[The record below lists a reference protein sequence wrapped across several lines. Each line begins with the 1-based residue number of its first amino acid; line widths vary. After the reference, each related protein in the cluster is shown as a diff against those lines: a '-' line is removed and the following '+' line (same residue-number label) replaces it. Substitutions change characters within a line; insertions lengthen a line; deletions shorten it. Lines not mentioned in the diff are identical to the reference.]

1 MNAFISISLTPH
13 GLELRCPAAKLSE
26 DRPLTTEDIQR
37 LQGWAK
43 DYLAETGKTDRR
55 AALLAI
61 GQQMHDWCN
70 GPESFLIRALETATA
85 PLLIEWVVSRQQYE
99 QEAAQA
105 LLNAPWELLA
115 SDGEFWA
122 LDPGKVFCPI
132 RRLGKAAPPPG
143 PSPTRL
149 GLVFMAAAPRGA
161 DNLDYEAEEASILA
175 ATRHLGLEL
184 AVEESGTLELLS
196 ACVARETPEV
206 IQISCHGTLHP
217 RPGLLLEDDVGDADF
232 VEAQRLY
239 LKLAARHP
247 RLLFLS
253 ACETAQAD
261 PVLPSLA
268 RSLVGAGA
276 SAVLGWAA
284 PVLDLEATLFASCFY
299 QRLTAGE
306 DLAHALAYAR
316 FELASHDR
324 LAPDGSHDWHLARLF
339 LSPGGGGA
347 FATAGGPQRHLGQG
361 QAVKCFL
368 DAKGKQVPVAGPL
381 EFVGRRREIQRIL
394 REFRAPVEDR
404 HAGVFIHGVGRQGKS
419 SLAARLAHRLEH
431 THETVVVFGRYDAP
445 FILRTL
451 GERLPTPAV
460 TEIVQRHLP
469 QVEADPAALRSALTE
484 LLEGPSAQAGDHG
497 SKPVLLVLD
506 DFERALDEEN
516 RRTLKP
522 DYFASV
528 RALLLAFATATTD
541 SHLLF
546 TGRFQF
552 TCPYDGKDLADADHL
567 LDVPLH
573 GMNEREAHKQAQ
585 AKLRLPDLARRV
597 AKLPRDEREA
607 LDQRLARAITNA
619 RGNPGLQDLLFTL
632 AVQDPA
638 GCDQCMA
645 QMEQFLRSGQLPAE
659 EAVRRFLEGLALE
672 VLIGLLSPPQREL
685 LRASTLFELPVPV
698 AVMSTVA
705 EAVARCRDVMSA
717 GAPNSASEGAGGLPP
732 RAPEP
737 RPADWKSAI
746 QQTGNLRYQEDLG
759 RLLALGLWEVYEDL
773 HDPRAPALAVNA
785 LARPLAGTLTGPEQA
800 ALAGAVTAALF
811 ESWGGATGG
820 KRRGYLQDHELT
832 RLGLLARDATVLAS
846 TGADALRFLATRFQ
860 YQQAAAWS
868 KEILAI
874 VDAASVP
881 ASVDLL
887 RTAAER
893 CQQVGEVA
901 EAGVFRERALKLLG
915 SGSEVD
921 TVQQAATLLT
931 HARALVEQGQPDEAQ
946 RHLKQAKELLPPGRE
961 QAIVLGEI
969 ARIWTTKGE
978 VDEALQSYHEVMRIC
993 DELGETKGRAVTLG
1007 DTARLQAAKGEVDE
1021 ALRLHQEKLG
1031 IVEGLGDKWSRA
1043 VTLGDIARLRAAK
1056 GEVDEALRLHQEEL
1070 AVYEGL
1076 GDKRSRAVTLGDIAR
1091 LRAAKGEVDEAL
1103 RLHQEELAVYEG
1115 LGDKRSRAVTLG
1127 DIARLRAA

>member
-1 MNAFISISLTPH
+1 MS
-13 GLELRCPAAKLSE
+13 
-26 DRPLTTEDIQR
+26 
-37 LQGWAK
+37 
-43 DYLAETGKTDRR
+43 KT
-55 AALLAI
+55 
-61 GQQMHDWCN
+61 
-70 GPESFLIRALETATA
+70 
-85 PLLIEWVVSRQQYE
+85 
-99 QEAAQA
+99 
-105 LLNAPWELLA
+105 
-115 SDGEFWA
+115 
-122 LDPGKVFCPI
+122 
-132 RRLGKAAPPPG
+132 
-143 PSPTRL
+143 
-149 GLVFMAAAPRGA
+149 
-161 DNLDYEAEEASILA
+161 
-175 ATRHLGLEL
+175 
-184 AVEESGTLELLS
+184 
-196 ACVARETPEV
+196 CVARETPEV

-239 LKLAARHP
+239 TKLAARHP

-324 LAPDGSHDWHLARLF
+324 LVPKGSHNWHLARLF

-347 FATAGGPQRHLGQG
+347 FATAEGRHRHLGQG
-361 QAVKCFL
+361 QAVKSFL

-394 REFRAPVEDR
+394 REFRAPVEER

-419 SLAARLAHRLEH
+419 SLAARVAHRLEH

-445 FILRTL
+445 FLLRTL

-469 QVEADPAALRSALTE
+469 QVEADPAALLPALAE
-484 LLEGPSAQAGDHG
+484 LLKGPCAQAGDHG
-497 SKPVLLVLD
+497 ARPVLLVLD
-506 DFERALDEEN
+506 DFERALEEQHH
-516 RRTLKP
+516 RTLLP
-522 DYFASV
+522 DCFASV
-528 RALLLAFATATTD
+528 RALLLAFRTATTE

-552 TCPYDGKDLADADHL
+552 TCPHNGQDLADADHL

-573 GMNEREAHKQAQ
+573 GMNEREARKQAQ

-597 AKLPRDEREA
+597 GKLPRGEREA

-638 GCDQCMA
+638 ACDRCLA
-645 QMEQFLRSGQLPAE
+645 QMEQFLRSGELPAE
-659 EAVRRFLEGLALE
+659 EAVRRFLENLALQA
-672 VLIGLLSPPQREL
+672 LIGLLSPPQREL

-698 AVMSTVA
+698 AIMSGVA
-705 EAVARCRDVMSA
+705 EAVARGLNVPSS
-717 GAPNSASEGAGGLPP
+717 GAPSSPLEGAGGLPP
-732 RAPEP
+732 REPER

-746 QQTGNLRYQEDLG
+746 QRTGSRRYQEDLG

-773 HDPRAPALAVNA
+773 HDPQTPALAVNA
-785 LARPLAGTLTGPEQA
+785 LARPLAGTLTEPEQA

-811 ESWGGATGG
+811 EAWGGATGG
-820 KRRGYLQDHELT
+820 KGRGYLQDHELT

-846 TGADALRFLATRFQ
+846 TGADALRFLDTQFQ

-874 VDAASVP
+874 VDGASVP

-901 EAGVFRERALKLLG
+901 EAGVFRGRALELLG

-921 TVQQAATLLT
+921 IEDQAATLLT
-931 HARALVEQGQPDEAQ
+931 HARALMQQGQPDEAR
-946 RHLKQAKELLPPGRE
+946 RHLEQAKELLPPGRE
-961 QAIVLGEI
+961 QAIV
-969 ARIWTTKGE
+969 
-978 VDEALQSYHEVMRIC
+978 
-993 DELGETKGRAVTLG
+993 
-1007 DTARLQAAKGEVDE
+1007 
-1021 ALRLHQEKLG
+1021 
-1031 IVEGLGDKWSRA
+1031 
-1043 VTLGDIARLRAAK
+1043 LGDIARLRAAK
-1056 GEVDEALRLHQEEL
+1056 GEVDEALRLHQEAL
-1070 AVYEGL
+1070 AVCEGL

-1103 RLHQEELAVYEG
+1103 RLHQEALAVCEG

-1127 DIARLRAA
+1127 DIARLRAAKGEVDEALRLHQEALGIVEGLGDKRERAVRLGDIARLRADKGEVDEALRLQNERLQVNRGLGDLDGIGAASFDIAQIEIGQQQWQQAFDHLQESYAIFLKLGRLDFICGVGLSLGQLLCMAGQREAGLAILARSRDGFVKLGQSGNAQQTQGLMDQISKMPPQP